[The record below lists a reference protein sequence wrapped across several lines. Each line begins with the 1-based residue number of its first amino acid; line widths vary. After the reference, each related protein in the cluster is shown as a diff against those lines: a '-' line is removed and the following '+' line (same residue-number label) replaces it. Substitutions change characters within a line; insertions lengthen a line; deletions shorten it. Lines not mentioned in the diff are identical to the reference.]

1 MFRIKNCTNI
11 YLSDV
16 KISWEDAAKAVERGD
31 ADVVPTFLANHQI
44 DEEGTDRY
52 GNQGYYYINIFIT
65 YVLKNPIIFIYKSKN
80 PHFIILA

>member
-31 ADVVPTFLANHQI
+31 ADVVPTFLENHQI
-44 DEEGTDRY
+44 DEEGTY
-52 GNQGYYYINIFIT
+52 FEG
-65 YVLKNPIIFIYKSKN
+65 
-80 PHFIILA
+80 PHSHSG